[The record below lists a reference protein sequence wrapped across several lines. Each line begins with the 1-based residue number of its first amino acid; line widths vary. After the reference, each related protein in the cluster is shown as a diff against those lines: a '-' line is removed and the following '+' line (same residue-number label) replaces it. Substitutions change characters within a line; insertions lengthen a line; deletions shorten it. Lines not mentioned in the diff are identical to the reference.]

1 MTYFQDVMVV
11 SKLIRNAKQFLV
23 DVTYSTQE
31 NASFIDE
38 LGTVSK
44 KVLSLFYIRVTAT

>member
-1 MTYFQDVMVV
+1 MTYFQEVMVV

-31 NASFIDE
+31 NASFIDK